1 MKTNMKR
8 IVTKDDY
15 IQSLKDLHHVVY
27 YNGKRVDDVTEHPA
41 LRPHINSAALTYE
54 LALRPEHEEL
64 MTTTSHLSGKKI
76 NRFTHI
82 HQSIDDLIK
91 KVQMLRLIAHE
102 TGSCFQRC
110 VGLDALNAVYMTA
123 YDTDQEYKTD
133 YFERLRRY
141 LTHVQESNV
150 MVVGGMTDPKG
161 DRSLSPGKQSDPDL
175 FTHVVEKRPDGIII
189 RGAKAHQTGAIN
201 SHEVLIMP
209 TQAMKLEERDYALAC
224 AVPLSAPGIV
234 MIFGRQT
241 NEERKLEEGI
251 DVGNPRFGLVGGEAL
266 IVFEDVFVPWERVF
280 LCGEHDMAGLLVER
294 FATMHRQNYGGCKGG
309 VSDILI
315 GACAVAAEFQGTAN
329 ASHIK
334 EKLAEMIHLAETI
347 YAGSVACSAM
357 GYKTPSGAYYPDPL
371 LANTTKHNVTR
382 HIYEIARLAHDIAGG
397 IVATMPFQGD
407 LESSEVGRY
416 VKKYLVGVK
425 GVPTE
430 ARIKI
435 LRLIENMTGG
445 TALAESMHGAGSP
458 HTQKVM
464 YGRLG
469 NLEQKKRWA
478 KRLVGID

>member
-1 MKTNMKR
+1 MM
-8 IVTKDDY
+8 
-15 IQSLKDLHHVVY
+15 
-27 YNGKRVDDVTEHPA
+27 
-41 LRPHINSAALTYE
+41 
-54 LALRPEHEEL
+54 
-64 MTTTSHLSGKKI
+64 
-76 NRFTHI
+76 
-82 HQSIDDLIK
+82 
-91 KVQMLRLIAHE
+91 RLIAHE

-110 VGLDALNAVYMTA
+110 VGLDALNAVYMTS
-123 YDTDQEYKTD
+123 YDVDEKYKTR
-133 YFERLRRY
+133 YFERFKKY
-141 LTHVQESNV
+141 LIYFQESNV

-161 DRSLSPGKQSDPDL
+161 DRSLSPGNQSDPDL
-175 FTHVVEKRPDGIII
+175 FTHVVEKRNDGIII
-189 RGAKAHQTGAIN
+189 RGAKAHQTEAIN

-209 TQAMKLEERDYALAC
+209 TQAMKLEERGYALAC
-224 AVPLSAPGIV
+224 AVPLNTPGMV
-234 MIFGRQT
+234 LIFGRQT
-241 NEERKLEEGI
+241 NEERKLEKGI
-251 DVGNPRFGLVGGEAL
+251 DAGNPRFGLVGGEAL

-280 LCGEHDMAGLLVER
+280 LCDEHDMAGLLVER

-309 VSDILI
+309 VSDVLI
-315 GACAVAAEFQGTAN
+315 GACAVAAEFQGTAS

-357 GYKTPSGAYYPDPL
+357 GYETPSGAYYPDPL
-371 LANTTKHNVTR
+371 LANTTKHNVIR

-397 IVATMPFQGD
+397 IVATMPFEGD

-416 VKKYLVGVK
+416 VKKYLVGVR

-430 ARIKI
+430 SRIKI
-435 LRLIENMTGG
+435 LRLIENMSGG

-458 HTQKVM
+458 QTQRVM